1 MTMLEVLRQ
10 IVERGDII
18 PDTELTSGVW
28 HTIEFSVFTTED
40 DLVFFDD
47 TSVTLGKGGV

>member
-1 MTMLEVLRQ
+1 MLEALRQ

-28 HTIEFSVFTTED
+28 HRVEFSVFTTED
-40 DLVFFDD
+40 DHLFFDD
-47 TSVTLGKGGV
+47 ASVIFGEVAE